1 MENKMGRSIV
11 AAAPASAGPA
21 TRGVPDGDSAPTSA
35 QGDQYSDRLLKLIPG
50 EVISLYL
57 SLVAILSSSNEAT
70 SEYAPWVLLVFGAGA
85 TFLYL
90 RVAQK
95 VDNFTQLGM
104 SVAAFC
110 VWAIAIGGPF
120 ADQSW
125 YSGTYAGMTLAAFT
139 FVAPLVPIS
148 EEAK

>member
-1 MENKMGRSIV
+1 
-11 AAAPASAGPA
+11 
-21 TRGVPDGDSAPTSA
+21 
-35 QGDQYSDRLLKLIPG
+35 LIPG

-57 SLVAILSSSNEAT
+57 SMVAILSSSNDAK
-70 SEYAPWVLLVFGAGA
+70 SDYAPWVLLAFGAGA

-90 RVAQK
+90 RLALK
-95 VDNFTQLGM
+95 VQNVTQLGM

-139 FVAPLVPIS
+139 FVAPLIPMG
-148 EEAK
+148 EEA